1 MGMYFARYKA
11 LATDSCSSDSERL
24 TTAEKMTERLLVE
37 RWVGALVMEA
47 QSRDT
52 SGHVQAVLAFNRYR
66 LEGDG
71 FMKAAE
77 QHICPRAHSQRHT
90 SLRAGIVALQGARLQ
105 IRGRSGDRP

>member
-1 MGMYFARYKA
+1 
-11 LATDSCSSDSERL
+11 
-24 TTAEKMTERLLVE
+24 VE
-37 RWVGALVMEA
+37 RWAASLVMEA
-47 QSRDT
+47 RSRDT

-90 SLRAGIVALQGARLQ
+90 SLRPGIVALQGARLQ